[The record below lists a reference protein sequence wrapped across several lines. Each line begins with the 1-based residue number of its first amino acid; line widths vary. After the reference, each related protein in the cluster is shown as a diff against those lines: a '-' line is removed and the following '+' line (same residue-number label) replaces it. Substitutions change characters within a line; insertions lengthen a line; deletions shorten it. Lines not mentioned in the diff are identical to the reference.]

1 MDTQRLLSI
10 AISPL
15 LLVPVLCLLCGCTI
29 THEYKSK
36 SAVKVYREYDSIYL
50 GKTDKE
56 EEFRLVFCMNLE
68 SCRQYDFFD
77 TGKEAEVFDS
87 LCAAHGD
94 VGFNRVFEINDGT
107 PVLLEVAVTPDP
119 VFVDVVTEKDFDD
132 SHAAGESLRDIVT
145 CQYKPYYEYIRNDYT
160 WRGKK
165 IKKNYYEHV
174 YYFLG
179 NETKRL
185 SSMNEDD
192 YKLWQDVIPFRL
204 IKKPSSP
211 GDYPVKVTLH
221 TEKGDV
227 FESCI
232 VLSFD

>member
-1 MDTQRLLSI
+1 MSN
-10 AISPL
+10 
-15 LLVPVLCLLCGCTI
+15 
-29 THEYKSK
+29 
-36 SAVKVYREYDSIYL
+36 
-50 GKTDKE
+50 TDKE
-56 EEFRLVFCMNLE
+56 EEFRLVFRMNRKC
-68 SCRQYDFFD
+68 CRQYDFFD

-94 VGFNRVFEINDGT
+94 VGFNHVFEINDAT

-119 VFVDVVTEKDFDD
+119 VFVDVVTEKDYDD

-165 IKKNYYEHV
+165 IEKNHYEHV

-179 NETKRL
+179 DETKRL
-185 SSMNEDD
+185 SGMNEDD
-192 YKLWQDVIPFRL
+192 YKLWQDDIPFRL
-204 IKKPSSP
+204 TRKPSRP
-211 GDYPVKVTLH
+211 GEYPIKVILH

-227 FESCI
+227 FESGI
-232 VLSFD
+232 TLSFE